1 MICNNFKLTN
11 KAMSINTTPPKPTYG
26 ISATITIKLPP
37 AEPSA
42 IPILADIGFKL
53 EAKVNASGRSN
64 EAVLRKNIFDIL
76 PMPKG
81 RGFLDTN
88 DTCLLK

>member
-64 EAVLRKNIFDIL
+64 EAVLRKNICNV
-76 PMPKG
+76 
-81 RGFLDTN
+81 N
-88 DTCLLK
+88 DFSPVKISCSFIIIYS